1 MNCSAKSLLLFF
13 LFVSTMCLTAQN
25 KALEL
30 YVATNGKDTNNG
42 SIEAPF
48 KTITKAKKHIR
59 NLIQNKLNSDINVY
73 FREGNYVLNNT
84 EVFGLKDYS
93 ENYDIT
99 YASYNNE
106 NVVFSSGQK
115 VNGWK
120 KSEFIEGMPEN
131 TKGKIWVADMPA
143 NIETF
148 RTLFDGEKRLTRA
161 KSAEF
166 KMPVNTKV
174 RRADSQNTYYN
185 KDRIHLRMVP
195 YPNNE
200 IKDWD
205 NLSDVEVFFNPVPWN
220 LNFIQLESV
229 DTVNKIGYLA
239 FEANAMPFTNS
250 KHSVAWVENVIDY
263 LDEPGEWCVNT
274 KTRKIY
280 YWPKDGQP
288 SEHIVAPKLMEYFKV
303 EGKIQYDLPNDIP
316 VKNIHFKGLTFTH
329 GDRSVWFKNRKG
341 WGIQHDWDTFDY
353 GNAMLRF
360 RGAENCS
367 VTECRFTNSGGSGM
381 RLDLHAQNILVEKNY
396 IDYVGHMGII
406 LIGYGPGTKDV
417 NKNNI
422 IRNNIVHHCG
432 EVIWHGH
439 GIFAW
444 QSGENL
450 LEHNYVHDVPRKA
463 MGLCGVRCQI
473 LMKPDDNFDEASR
486 TIRWS
491 EIEKTIDSTL
501 EPQARY
507 ASYLHARNN
516 KIQHNRA
523 ERTLLKLSDGSS
535 INVSGAG
542 MGNILEHNLI
552 YDVPHIGFR
561 TDDWQDGTIIRNNIV
576 HKAANKGIIHK
587 GVNTIENNMFLEC
600 GYAFHFRAYPQQYF
614 VPESDI
620 TKNIIYSTN
629 EKFKANTIFKW
640 GKMFVHRAG
649 TKSIPYEYNMDYNA
663 YYFPNAKK
671 DLALKQKNG
680 IEAHGVIMDP
690 QFKNLEGQNYKI
702 YNKKL
707 LKKIGFKPFDTDL
720 SSFGITKTYPKY
732 FSKLD
737 PTLN

>member
-1 MNCSAKSLLLFF
+1 
-13 LFVSTMCLTAQN
+13 
-25 KALEL
+25 
-30 YVATNGKDTNNG
+30 
-42 SIEAPF
+42 
-48 KTITKAKKHIR
+48 
-59 NLIQNKLNSDINVY
+59 
-73 FREGNYVLNNT
+73 
-84 EVFGLKDYS
+84 
-93 ENYDIT
+93 
-99 YASYNNE
+99 
-106 NVVFSSGQK
+106 
-115 VNGWK
+115 
-120 KSEFIEGMPEN
+120 
-131 TKGKIWVADMPA
+131 
-143 NIETF
+143 
-148 RTLFDGEKRLTRA
+148 
-161 KSAEF
+161 
-166 KMPVNTKV
+166 
-174 RRADSQNTYYN
+174 
-185 KDRIHLRMVP
+185 
-195 YPNNE
+195 
-200 IKDWD
+200 
-205 NLSDVEVFFNPVPWN
+205 
-220 LNFIQLESV
+220 
-229 DTVNKIGYLA
+229 
-239 FEANAMPFTNS
+239 
-250 KHSVAWVENVIDY
+250 
-263 LDEPGEWCVNT
+263 
-274 KTRKIY
+274 
-280 YWPKDGQP
+280 
-288 SEHIVAPKLMEYFKV
+288 
-303 EGKIQYDLPNDIP
+303 
-316 VKNIHFKGLTFTH
+316 
-329 GDRSVWFKNRKG
+329 
-341 WGIQHDWDTFDY
+341 
-353 GNAMLRF
+353 
-360 RGAENCS
+360 
-367 VTECRFTNSGGSGM
+367 
-381 RLDLHAQNILVEKNY
+381 
-396 IDYVGHMGII
+396 MGII

-507 ASYLHARNN
+507 APYLHARNN

-587 GVNTIENNMFLEC
+587 GINTIENNMLLEC

-620 TKNIIYSTN
+620 TKNIIYSTS

-663 YYFPNAKK
+663 YYFPNAEK

-707 LKKIGFKPFDTDL
+707 LKKIGFKAFDTDL